1 MTLREYLNQ
10 AFYID
15 GLIRSNRL
23 EVERLRALI
32 SFTPGSDLTKP
43 LVRTQAQKRYLE
55 NTALKIAALE
65 AVIQAEID
73 DLLELKKRIRRIINA
88 VDNAKLRLI
97 LHKRY
102 IELKKWH
109 EIANEMNYGIRRITQ
124 LHGQAI
130 AIAEEAVK
138 KHCLLFPYEPMI

>member
-32 SFTPGSDLTKP
+32 SVTPGSDLTKP
-43 LVRTQAQKRYLE
+43 LIRTQAQKRYLE